1 MFSSLVCENRARFK
15 LEKKQIKDMRH
26 KEFLKA
32 LKAEKSFLKWLFK
45 SKQKRELKV
54 KELIRKRYGYLEGRF
69 CKIENV
75 YYYIVEVEGDFTNI
89 KQGIPIKTTLMML
102 YEMRS
107 SMMNEIR
114 GFHLCSASPVDCF
127 GVQKIE
133 SNLISK
139 EEFFRHIKA
148 LVAEMERNF

>member
-1 MFSSLVCENRARFK
+1 MT
-15 LEKKQIKDMRH
+15 H
-26 KEFLKA
+26 GEFLKA

-69 CKIENV
+69 CKIEDV

-89 KQGIPIKTTLMML
+89 KQRIPVKATLMML

-114 GFHLCSASPVDCF
+114 GFHLCASTPIDCF
-127 GVQKIE
+127 GVQKVE

-139 EEFFRHIKA
+139 EDFFKHIKT
-148 LVAEMERNF
+148 LVAEMESKF

>member
-1 MFSSLVCENRARFK
+1 MTN
-15 LEKKQIKDMRH
+15 

-32 LKAEKSFLKWLFK
+32 VSRECNFIKRLIK
-45 SKQKRELKV
+45 SKKKRELKV
-54 KELIRKRYGYLEGRF
+54 KELIRKRYGHLEGCF

-75 YYYIVEVEGDFTNI
+75 YYYIVEVEGDFTNP
-89 KQGIPIKTTLMML
+89 KQSILIKTTLMRL

-114 GFHLCSASPVDCF
+114 GFHLCVASPVDCF
-127 GVQKIE
+127 DVQKIE

-139 EEFFRHIKA
+139 EEFFNHIKN
-148 LVAEMERNF
+148 LVAEMESRY

>member
-1 MFSSLVCENRARFK
+1 MTHE
-15 LEKKQIKDMRH
+15 
-26 KEFLKA
+26 EFLKA

-75 YYYIVEVEGDFTNI
+75 YYYIVEVEGDFTNFTNPKQSILI
-89 KQGIPIKTTLMML
+89 KAALMRL
-102 YEMRS
+102 HEMRS

-114 GFHLCSASPVDCF
+114 GFRLCAASPVERF
-127 GVQKIE
+127 NVQKVE

-139 EEFFRHIKA
+139 EEFFKHIKK
-148 LVAEMERNF
+148 LVAEMESKF

>member
-1 MFSSLVCENRARFK
+1 MT
-15 LEKKQIKDMRH
+15 H

-45 SKQKRELKV
+45 SKKKRELKV
-54 KELIRKRYGYLEGRF
+54 KELIRKRYGHLEGRF

-75 YYYIVEVEGDFTNI
+75 YYYIVAVEGDFTNP
-89 KQGIPIKTTLMML
+89 KQTIPINPILMRL
-102 YEMRS
+102 HEMRS

-114 GFHLCSASPVDCF
+114 GFHLCFATSPVDCF
-127 GVQKIE
+127 NVQKIE

-139 EEFFRHIKA
+139 EEFFNHIKN
-148 LVAEMERNF
+148 LVAEMESKF

>member
-1 MFSSLVCENRARFK
+1 MT
-15 LEKKQIKDMRH
+15 H
-26 KEFLKA
+26 GEFLKA

-75 YYYIVEVEGDFTNI
+75 YYYIAEVEGDFTNI
-89 KQGIPIKTTLMML
+89 KQRVPAKTTLMRL
-102 YEMRS
+102 HELRS

-114 GFHLCSASPVDCF
+114 GFHLCAESHIGCF
-127 GVQKIE
+127 DVQKIE

-139 EEFFRHIKA
+139 EEFFKHIKT
-148 LVAEMERNF
+148 LVAEMESKF

>member
-1 MFSSLVCENRARFK
+1 MK
-15 LEKKQIKDMRH
+15 H
-26 KEFLKA
+26 KEFLK
-32 LKAEKSFLKWLFK
+32 LVSRECSFVKRLIK
-45 SKQKRELKV
+45 SKKKRELKV
-54 KELIRKRYGYLEGRF
+54 KELIRKRYGHLEGCF

-89 KQGIPIKTTLMML
+89 KQGIPIKTTLMRL

-107 SMMNEIR
+107 SIMNEIR
-114 GFHLCSASPVDCF
+114 EFHLGAASPIDRF

-139 EEFFRHIKA
+139 EEFFNHIKN

>member
-1 MFSSLVCENRARFK
+1 MTHE
-15 LEKKQIKDMRH
+15 
-26 KEFLKA
+26 EFLKA

-45 SKQKRELKV
+45 SKKKRELKV

-75 YYYIVEVEGDFTNI
+75 YYYIVEVEGDFTNFTNPKQSILI
-89 KQGIPIKTTLMML
+89 KAALMRL
-102 YEMRS
+102 HEMRS

-114 GFHLCSASPVDCF
+114 GFRLCAASPVECF
-127 GVQKIE
+127 NVQKVE

-139 EEFFRHIKA
+139 EEFFNHIKT

>member
-1 MFSSLVCENRARFK
+1 MT
-15 LEKKQIKDMRH
+15 H
-26 KEFLKA
+26 GEFLKA

-54 KELIRKRYGYLEGRF
+54 KELIRKRYGYLEGKF

-75 YYYIVEVEGDFTNI
+75 YYYIVAVEGDFTNI
-89 KQGIPIKTTLMML
+89 KQGIPIKTNLMRL
-102 YEMRS
+102 YHFRS
-107 SMMNEIR
+107 SMMNELR
-114 GFHLCSASPVDCF
+114 GFHLCAATPTDCF

-139 EEFFRHIKA
+139 EEFFNHIKKPRS
-148 LVAEMERNF
+148 RNGK

>member
-1 MFSSLVCENRARFK
+1 MTHE
-15 LEKKQIKDMRH
+15 
-26 KEFLKA
+26 EFLKA

-45 SKQKRELKV
+45 SKKKRELKV

-75 YYYIVEVEGDFTNI
+75 YYYIVEVEGDFTNP
-89 KQGIPIKTTLMML
+89 KQGILIKATLMRL
-102 YEMRS
+102 YELRS
-107 SMMNEIR
+107 SMMNELR
-114 GFHLCSASPVDCF
+114 GFHLCATTPIDCF

-139 EEFFRHIKA
+139 EEFFKHIKK
-148 LVAEMERNF
+148 LVAEMESKF

>member
-1 MFSSLVCENRARFK
+1 MT
-15 LEKKQIKDMRH
+15 H
-26 KEFLKA
+26 GEFLKA

-45 SKQKRELKV
+45 SKKKRELKV

-75 YYYIVEVEGDFTNI
+75 YYYIVEVEGDFTNYQ
-89 KQGIPIKTTLMML
+89 QGIPAKTTLMRL
-102 YEMRS
+102 YELRS

-114 GFHLCSASPVDCF
+114 GFHLCFATSPVDCF
-127 GVQKIE
+127 NVQKIE

-139 EEFFRHIKA
+139 EEFFNHIKN
-148 LVAEMERNF
+148 LVAEMESKF